1 MIETLLQRRD
11 ASIRWQDLSVLL
23 QWSCYLWK
31 KCWWRMISILIH
43 PNASETEC
51 NFFLFCFFLQWRT
64 NLNNS
69 IFLKT
74 STFYGLLRLMSIRF
88 WSNERGYHIII
99 YHLSFNFVQSFV
111 SKDSFPEGSQYVF
124 LHNQVKSFAFL
135 AFGLMSLFLF
145 AVPCNDDF
153 PQFILLMW
161 LSRILRLRNL
171 FHVACLFDV
180 GGRNVLVHLQ
190 PRKKKRQSV

>member
-1 MIETLLQRRD
+1 MCCCNEAVIYGRSVDD
-11 ASIRWQDLSVLL
+11 AWSVFWYIRMHLRL
-23 QWSCYLWK
+23 
-31 KCWWRMISILIH
+31 
-43 PNASETEC
+43 NATS
-51 NFFLFCFFLQWRT
+51 FYFAFFLQWRT

-69 IFLKT
+69 IFLET
-74 STFYGLLRLMSIRF
+74 STFYGLLRLLSIRF

-153 PQFILLMW
+153 PNSFYWCGCRGSCGSGIYSM
-161 LSRILRLRNL
+161 LR
-171 FHVACLFDV
+171 AC
-180 GGRNVLVHLQ
+180 
-190 PRKKKRQSV
+190 SM